1 MKLESIAALAALLQ
15 PVICL
20 PILTGNASAQIT
32 TRAQCLRYIRE
43 NKPTCIRNV
52 VPYEVCVC
60 GADEYDFQANIR
72 TEPQPEPEPLDYS
85 GCIEDLETGILYC
98 PNSIFDE

>member
-1 MKLESIAALAALLQ
+1 MKLKSIIALATLLQ
-15 PVICL
+15 SVICL
-20 PILTGNASAQIT
+20 TILTGNASAQIT
-32 TRAQCLRYIRE
+32 TRSQCLQYIKEHR
-43 NKPTCIRNV
+43 PVCIRNV

-60 GADEYDFQANIR
+60 GTDEYDFQANIR

-85 GCIEDLETGILYC
+85 GCIEDPETGILYC